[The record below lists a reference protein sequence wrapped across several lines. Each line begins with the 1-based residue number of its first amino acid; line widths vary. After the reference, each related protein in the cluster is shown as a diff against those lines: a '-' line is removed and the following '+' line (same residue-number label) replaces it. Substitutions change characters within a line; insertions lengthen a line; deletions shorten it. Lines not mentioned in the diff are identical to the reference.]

1 MQTLLRRVSLVLFGL
16 VAVFFIWF
24 GVTYAIVS
32 NMLWFHEAAV
42 PESARVAVRPLYF
55 ALMNLIGGASIALG
69 ALSLY
74 VIALPLRRG
83 APGAAIALVLATAV
97 AVGTAAITAEELA
110 AATGAPVSWHLMG
123 IVLSVAVLALAL
135 HTAATWTIGRREY
148 ASA

>member
-1 MQTLLRRVSLVLFGL
+1 MQTLLRRTSLVLFGL

-24 GVTYAIVS
+24 GVTYASVS

-42 PESARVAVRPLYF
+42 LESARVEVRPLYF
-55 ALMNLIGGASIALG
+55 ALMNLIGGASTALG

-74 VIALPLRRG
+74 VIALRLRRG
-83 APGAAIALVLATAV
+83 APGAGLALVLATAV
-97 AVGTAAITAEELA
+97 AVGMAAVTAEELA

-135 HTAATWTIGRREY
+135 HTAATWTIRRREY